1 MLLAANNPSM
11 IQQALIDSPFWS
23 LFVAPGLLA
32 ALALWITHVLFG
44 DADENGNYKEAGAR
58 ALSAFAVVALFML
71 TLCYIPS
78 AIQAKGII
86 DSAPLATSAVAII
99 SNIIT
104 LPSAFVVGSVFI
116 NLPQL
121 VCRVEADTNN

>member
-1 MLLAANNPSM
+1 MLLTANNPSM
-11 IQQALIDSPFWS
+11 IQQALIDAPLWS
-23 LFVAPGLLA
+23 LFVMPGLLA
-32 ALALWITHVLFG
+32 ALALWITHVLSG

-58 ALSAFAVVALFML
+58 ALSAFAVIALFVL

-78 AIQAKGII
+78 AIQAKGFI
-86 DSAPLATSAVAII
+86 SEAQVATSAIAII

-104 LPSAFVVGSVFI
+104 LPSAFAVGNVFI

-121 VCRVEADTNN
+121 VCKVDTTNDN